1 MRVALFGLNLVA
13 LGAAT
18 APAIMLFQTVAQ
30 AHALDP
36 IMGQTFFVLLGAGVA
51 LCLVA
56 AAALTKRRNPNPEL
70 AIRLLSLAALSFAGA
85 IAWSVAL
92 MMVV

>member
-18 APAIMLFQTVAQ
+18 APAVMIFQTVAQ

-36 IMGQTFFVLLGAGVA
+36 ITRQTFFVLLGAGVV

-56 AAALTKRRNPNPEL
+56 AAALTKRRKPDPEL
-70 AIRLLSLAALSFAGA
+70 AIRLLSLAAMSFAGA

-92 MMVV
+92 FIAV